1 MKFMSSRPISP
12 SPSNQ
17 VWFDC
22 PGVQTLRRIVM
33 TQLAGDN
40 YGDNEKS
47 QAVTMPMTMAVKKT
61 CSLRS
66 FTRAK
71 SFASPGLH
79 LVELRKVSTLKN

>member
-1 MKFMSSRPISP
+1 MSD
-12 SPSNQ
+12 Q

-33 TQLAGDN
+33 TQLA
-40 YGDNEKS
+40 GDNEKS

-71 SFASPGLH
+71 SFASPGPH
-79 LVELRKVSTLKN
+79 LVELRKVSTLKNYYQDFSADQKPVL